1 MGVDTP
7 SKHVLTVF
15 AHPDDESLVAGGTLA
30 ACAAAGAEV
39 VIISLTSG
47 EQGVIA
53 EPNLAS
59 RETLG
64 SVRQAEL
71 HAAGN
76 ILGAREIECLSYPD
90 GSLRWE
96 DETEIVETLVG
107 RIKRW
112 RPEIVITFGPEGL
125 YWHPDHIATHRL
137 TEKAVA
143 SLRRENISPW
153 VYYATWPEGHV
164 RRLAQIMASRKFSF
178 NTWGLSP
185 DAFGAPPSTITT
197 RLDVRHYLDT
207 KLAAL
212 GCHRTQ
218 LTGDNLFRA
227 MPRDLAEEFLGWEFF
242 VRAYPAETGSDRLKE
257 LVDG

>member
-1 MGVDTP
+1 MML
-7 SKHVLTVF
+7 SKSVLSIF

-30 ACAAAGAEV
+30 GCAAAGADV
-39 VIISLTSG
+39 AIISLTRG
-47 EQGVIA
+47 ENGPIA
-53 EPNLAS
+53 NPDLVS

-64 SVRQAEL
+64 VMRESEL
-71 HAAGN
+71 RAAGN
-76 ILGAREIECLSYPD
+76 ILGAVSAECLSYPD
-90 GSLRWE
+90 GALYWE
-96 DETEIVETLVG
+96 DEAEIVGLLAAK
-107 RIKRW
+107 IKEFQ
-112 RPEIVITFGPEGL
+112 PEIVITFGPEGL
-125 YWHPDHIATHRL
+125 YWHPDHIAAHRL
-137 TEKAVA
+137 TKMATEL
-143 SLRRENISPW
+143 LRKKDISPW

-164 RRLAQIMASRKFSF
+164 RRLTQIMASRKFSF

-227 MPRDLAEEFLGWEFF
+227 MPRDLAEEFLGREFF
-242 VRAYPAETGSDRLKE
+242 VRTYPAETGPDRLKE